1 MPTALLKNARKTDT
15 PLAAIAEKFSVGWG
29 PRLAAFALLAALAF
43 GPVAQAQGVKIGVID
58 MQGAL
63 LGTKDGQKA
72 AEELKGKFAP
82 KEAEFNKRSQDLA
95 SKQDQYRK
103 SAATMNDESK
113 AAAER
118 DIQLLTKNLQRDAD
132 DAKAD
137 AQAEEQRLLGGIMQK
152 MQAVLDKY
160 ATDNQLTMIVD
171 ISTQPNNL
179 IYADEASNI
188 TKAVMALY
196 DKSAAVTPAPAAA
209 KPPAARPPAATA
221 APAAPRRPSPA
232 PAPK

>member
-1 MPTALLKNARKTDT
+1 LRSKSIVMP
-15 PLAAIAEKFSVGWG
+15 AA
-29 PRLAAFALLAALAF
+29 ALLAALTF
-43 GPVAQAQGVKIGVID
+43 GPGAQAQGMKIGVID

-72 AEELKGKFAP
+72 AQELQTKFAP
-82 KEAEFNKRSQDLA
+82 KEAEFNKRGQDLA
-95 SKQDQYRK
+95 AKQDQYRK
-103 SAATMNDESK
+103 SSATMNDEAR

-118 DIQLLTKNLQRDAD
+118 DITLLTKNLQRDAD

-171 ISTQPNNL
+171 VSTQPNNL

-209 KPPAARPPAATA
+209 KPAAVRPPASTP
-221 APAAPRRPSPA
+221 APAAPRRPSPV